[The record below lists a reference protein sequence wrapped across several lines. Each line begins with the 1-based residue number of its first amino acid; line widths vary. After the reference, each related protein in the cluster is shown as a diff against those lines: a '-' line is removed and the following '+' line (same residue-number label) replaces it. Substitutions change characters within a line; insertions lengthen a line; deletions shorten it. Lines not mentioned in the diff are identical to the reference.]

1 MHPLERLINLT
12 ALLLNTARPLTFDE
26 IRERIEA
33 YRHGDPASAKRM
45 FERDKDVLRDA
56 GVPVDLAATDV
67 WEVEKG
73 YRIDP
78 SAYYLPDLAF
88 TQDETWALFVAA
100 HAPGE
105 DPEAER
111 AFQKL
116 SVGADPN
123 LLTAMADRSPTPGID
138 ASGPNLGAIADA
150 LARRRS
156 VRFRYRPVQGR
167 AGWRR
172 VDPYALLFRRGTWY
186 LVGQDVERKDVRSY
200 RLSRMRSEIQEVG
213 EASTPPE
220 GFEAAA
226 HLEAGAW
233 NPERAAH
240 RARVAF
246 TGKVAWWVV
255 ATTPGAVQVGERP
268 GGWVEVE
275 VPAAEA
281 EAFASWALSFGPD
294 ARVLGPK
301 ALRDE
306 VVARLEALAAG
317 GQPARASG

>member
-1 MHPLERLINLT
+1 VHPLERLINLT
-12 ALLLNTARPLTFDE
+12 ALLLNAARPMTFEE

-33 YRHGDPASAKRM
+33 YQHGDAPSAKRM

-78 SAYYLPDLAF
+78 SKYYLPDLAF

-123 LLTAMADRSPTPGID
+123 LLTAMADRSPAPGID

-156 VRFRYRPVQGR
+156 IRFRYRPLQGR

-186 LVGQDVERKDVRSY
+186 LVGLDVERKDVRSY
-200 RLSRMRSEIQEVG
+200 RLSRMRSEVQERG
-213 EASTPPE
+213 DASAPPE
-220 GFEAAA
+220 GFEAAS
-226 HLEAGAW
+226 HLDAPRGAAE
-233 NPERAAH
+233 PTE

-246 TGKVAWWVV
+246 SAKVAWWAV
-255 ATTPGAVQVGERP
+255 ASTPGAVRIGVRP
-268 GGWVEVE
+268 DGRVEVE
-275 VPAAEA
+275 VPAATSEV
-281 EAFASWALSFGPD
+281 FASWVLSFGPD

-301 ALRDE
+301 GLRDE
-306 VVARLEALAAG
+306 VVARLEALAGDGEHAT
-317 GQPARASG
+317 ASG